1 MFMISWDSDTDAI
14 VLDHNKL
21 LSYLWLDKR
30 VNVVAS
36 WADKAYLAVEKVV
49 SVSFS
54 VACTSVPLQCWVRRN
69 NTWIINMMSMFR
81 RTRCFPVGVSQWPT
95 FMSWRFWRGKLET
108 WLLLASGPRPLLV
121 LLLFLRLCLRC
132 SWSFLLCFLLWNHIL
147 DGKTAQ
153 RGTTK
158 CDHEQPDNETLALK
172 VLCLKWPRQ
181 PQDSNT
187 VNMIKS

>member
-1 MFMISWDSDTDAI
+1 MLMISWDSDP
-14 VLDHNKL
+14 VFFNKL

-69 NTWIINMMSMFR
+69 NTWIINMMSMFKR
-81 RTRCFPVGVSQWPT
+81 ACYFPVGVSQWPT

-108 WLLLASGPRPLLV
+108 WLLPASGRGPLLV
-121 LLLFLRLCLRC
+121 FLLFLRLCLRC
-132 SWSFLLCFLLWNHIL
+132 SWSVLLCFLLWNHKL
-147 DGKTAQ
+147 DGETAQ

-158 CDHEQPDNETLALK
+158 PDNEALALK
-172 VLCLKWPRQ
+172 APCLKWPRQ
-181 PQDSNT
+181 LWDSNT
-187 VNMIKS
+187 VAMIKS